1 MKKSF
6 YLDSEIV
13 VIGLGY
19 VGFPLAIK
27 LSSVFKVI
35 GFDISSNR
43 INELKEGKDLTREI
57 GIEKLKKIK
66 KKFQEKRN
74 ERIKYLGENQSQEIE
89 KRILLQTI
97 EKDMSEREVIK
108 ETIKIYNDLM
118 VNKI

>member
-57 GIEKLKKIK
+57 KKYFDK
-66 KKFQEKRN
+66 NGYPHLEV
-74 ERIKYLGENQSQEIE
+74 
-89 KRILLQTI
+89 
-97 EKDMSEREVIK
+97 SEED
-108 ETIKIYNDLM
+108 EDDDWDEEDDDW
-118 VNKI
+118 